1 MDDLWFEKALLA
13 DGWASDVRI
22 SLAGGRISAIAADVR
37 PVARDQRHAV
47 ALPGLPNLHSH
58 AFQGAM
64 AGRAEQAGGGEQDD
78 FWSWRDRM
86 YQLVGAIDPAAM
98 EAIAA
103 MAFVE
108 MLESGFTR
116 VGEFHYLHHQPS
128 GEPYAD
134 PAEMAA
140 AMASA
145 SADTG
150 IALTLLPVLYAH
162 SGFGGAPLDPRQRRF
177 GHDIDGYA
185 HLLDR
190 FRELVRGLD
199 GAVLGIAPHSL
210 RAVTPDQLQALLAM
224 APSGPVH
231 IHIAEQT
238 GEVEACLAWAGQ
250 RPVAWLLDHMPVD
263 PRWCLVHATHADT
276 AELAA
281 IARSGS
287 VVGLCPVTEANLGD
301 GIFPADEFLSAAGRV
316 GIGSDSNVLIDAA
329 EELRLLEYGQ
339 RLMRQRRNVLTTPG
353 LSTGR
358 SLFDAAYVGGSQALG
373 VEATGLRI
381 GASADLV
388 VLARDDLP
396 PVGDEA
402 IDRWLFARG
411 NRCIDSV
418 WRAGR
423 RVVTGGRHIARDRI
437 AARYRTAMQRLH
449 GVTLTRTV

>member
-190 FRELVRGLD
+190 CR
-199 GAVLGIAPHSL
+199 
-210 RAVTPDQLQALLAM
+210 
-224 APSGPVH
+224 
-231 IHIAEQT
+231 
-238 GEVEACLAWAGQ
+238 
-250 RPVAWLLDHMPVD
+250 
-263 PRWCLVHATHADT
+263 
-276 AELAA
+276 
-281 IARSGS
+281 
-287 VVGLCPVTEANLGD
+287 
-301 GIFPADEFLSAAGRV
+301 
-316 GIGSDSNVLIDAA
+316 
-329 EELRLLEYGQ
+329 
-339 RLMRQRRNVLTTPG
+339 
-353 LSTGR
+353 
-358 SLFDAAYVGGSQALG
+358 
-373 VEATGLRI
+373 
-381 GASADLV
+381 
-388 VLARDDLP
+388 
-396 PVGDEA
+396 
-402 IDRWLFARG
+402 
-411 NRCIDSV
+411 
-418 WRAGR
+418 
-423 RVVTGGRHIARDRI
+423 
-437 AARYRTAMQRLH
+437 
-449 GVTLTRTV
+449 